1 MGGREGLPMPMMP
14 ILPWLDSSCAVDRSL
29 TPPVLVAELL
39 GLALALAALTW
50 LQRRLRERLPLRLLL
65 MALPVLGFELF
76 TAPMWDNAHLGRW
89 AYLYRDVSWVLTLG
103 WSVLFL
109 AVVEWS
115 ERALAHWR
123 FLPRFLV
130 SLAAITV
137 LSVPLEALLVALGVR
152 GYAPEV
158 QEAALGGFV
167 GGVPLAIVYYVP
179 VFATLVLGFHFYW
192 RWALEGAAVLPMRRI
207 HWRRGLLL
215 TTAVVLLFELM
226 VEPMVGNRG
235 FPAWAN
241 LYRDIN
247 LVMSG
252 VWVLVIAATA
262 LVVNR
267 VWVLQPMAFRMVLA
281 VIVATALAL
290 PIEYGLYGAG
300 MRVYGPSAV
309 ANFSGFRLALI
320 QAPVEIAFAIPCY
333 MALVLATIR
342 SWEIVIDNRF

>member
-1 MGGREGLPMPMMP
+1 MPM
-14 ILPWLDSSCAVDRSL
+14 LPFSLGFDSSCAVDRSL
-29 TPPVLVAELL
+29 TPPVLLAQLVGLVL
-39 GLALALAALTW
+39 GLLALAW
-50 LQRRLRERLPLRLLL
+50 LRRRLAERLPLRLVL
-65 MALPVLGFELF
+65 MVVPVLGFELF

-89 AYLYRDVSWVLTLG
+89 AYLYRDVSWVLTLV

-109 AVVEWS
+109 TVVELV
-115 ERALAHWR
+115 ERALPHWR
-123 FLPRFLV
+123 FLPRFLL
-130 SLAAITV
+130 SLALITL
-137 LSVPLEALLVALGVR
+137 LSVPLELVLVALGVR

-158 QEAALGGFV
+158 REAAIGGFV
-167 GGVPLAIVYYVP
+167 AGVPVAILYYVP
-179 VFATLVLGFHFYW
+179 VFAALVLSFHYYW

-215 TTAVVLLFELM
+215 ATAAVLLFELM
-226 VEPMVGNRG
+226 VEPMVINRG

-262 LVVNR
+262 LVVSR
-267 VWVLQPMAFRMVLA
+267 VWVLQPMALRMVLA
-281 VIVATALAL
+281 VVVTTALAL
-290 PIEYGLYGAG
+290 PIEYGLYAAG

-309 ANFSGFRLALI
+309 ANFSGFRFPLFEG
-320 QAPVEIAFAIPCY
+320 PVEIAFAIACY

-342 SWEIVIDNRF
+342 TWEIVIDNRL